1 MATPPSTP
9 KPKPVIETGPRERPS
24 YEIPLEEGVE
34 HYTNAGI
41 KAMSRVESDGLMLP
55 DERPKLSDGSYFDGR
70 LPVNW
75 AALSNTEIGSLF
87 EMLTGYADY
96 VGGKVVLAKVLMT
109 NASEKLELTK
119 AKVRKSY
126 AGTAEE
132 KLDATY
138 SDARYVEANAEWLEA
153 KEYYEILN
161 GILDASNRDI
171 RLLSRH
177 IEVKKMEFGGAHR
190 AGSVTGQRRD
200 RFGR

>member
-1 MATPPSTP
+1 MPPQAK
-9 KPKPVIETGPRERPS
+9 KPPTIDVGPRERPS
-24 YEIPLEEGVE
+24 YEMPLEEGIE
-34 HYTNAGI
+34 QYTNAGI
-41 KAMSRVESDGLMLP
+41 KAMSRVEDDGLSLP
-55 DERPKLSDGSYFDGR
+55 DSRPQLPDGSYFDGR
-70 LPVNW
+70 LPNNW
-75 AALSNTEIGSLF
+75 AALQNREIGDLF

-96 VGGKVVLAKVLMT
+96 VGGKVVIAKVLMT

-126 AGTAEE
+126 TGTSEE
-132 KLDATY
+132 RLDATY
-138 SDARYVEANAEWLEA
+138 SDARYIEINAEWLEA
-153 KEYYEILN
+153 KEYYEILS

-177 IEVKKMEFGGAHR
+177 IEVKKMDFGGTHR